1 MYIRETCAI
10 IPGKRT
16 GKVCV
21 TLRRLWIHRR
31 KSPAAGMKKMKVY
44 MEDPQGDALINGFL
58 CRKLGELKNGQ
69 MRSFTIS
76 NQALRVF
83 VVADSFT
90 RDMNNAFAVIPE
102 GEEDAVLSGR
112 NVRTSFGKHSF
123 CFDTGAVLRPEKQ
136 GNRLLMVLAAVAAML
151 VGTAAG
157 LGAAI
162 AASGISLA
170 DNPETFAAEELRIT
184 LPDDFQEADV
194 SGYTACFASGETAVF
209 ILREEPDRE
218 VFGDLS
224 LDVYGAMILANSGF
238 GQDVQIDNGQG
249 LTTFRASRTNGE
261 TGQEYFYYCGLFR
274 SADAYWLVQITTAAE
289 NPEEQIPLFRQ
300 WLTSVKFEE

>member
-1 MYIRETCAI
+1 
-10 IPGKRT
+10 
-16 GKVCV
+16 
-21 TLRRLWIHRR
+21 
-31 KSPAAGMKKMKVY
+31 MKKMKVY
-44 MEDPQGDALINGFL
+44 IEDPQGDALINGFL

-69 MRSFTIS
+69 MRSFSIG

-112 NVRTSFGKHSF
+112 NVRTSFGKNAF

-170 DNPETFAAEELRIT
+170 NDPETFAAEELRIT

-218 VFGDLS
+218 VFGELS
-224 LDVYGAMILANSGF
+224 LDLYGAMILANSGF
-238 GQDVQIDNGQG
+238 GQDVQIDNAQG
-249 LTTFRASRTNGE
+249 LTTFRASRANAG

-289 NPEEQIPLFRQ
+289 NPDEQIPLFRQ
-300 WLTSVKFEE
+300 WLMSVKFEE